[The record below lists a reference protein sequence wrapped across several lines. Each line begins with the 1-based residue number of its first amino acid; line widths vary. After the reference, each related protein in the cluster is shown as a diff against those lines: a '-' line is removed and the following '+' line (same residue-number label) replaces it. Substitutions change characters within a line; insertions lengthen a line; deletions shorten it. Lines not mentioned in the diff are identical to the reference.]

1 MWLAFSFLR
10 IVQKTPFPGTV
21 RLAVLQTRGEIQK
34 LVFKG
39 ADEEDKQGEAE
50 ASHEE
55 GGVPCRWRIDP
66 ESDQCV
72 EGRGRVTLDL
82 PRNVEA
88 VACIVQS
95 LSLVRL
101 LVTPWTAARP
111 SSLSI
116 TSFQSLLR
124 LLSVESLMPS
134 NDLIL
139 CRSRCFCWKSP
150 AFLMISASSG
160 FSKSSLDIWK
170 FMVHVLLKPG
180 LENFEHYFT
189 SV

>member
-1 MWLAFSFLR
+1 MRRTSR
-10 IVQKTPFPGTV
+10 GRQKPAMKREACPAG
-21 RLAVLQTRGEIQK
+21 GE
-34 LVFKG
+34 F
-39 ADEEDKQGEAE
+39 
-50 ASHEE
+50 
-55 GGVPCRWRIDP
+55 DP

-160 FSKSSLDIWK
+160 CSKSSLDIWK